1 VRRKLGVHNTN
12 CGEEDAMDIA
22 FMSPGVL
29 TDAGGFIIYIGS
41 DGKIHIKRVPPWNP
55 ETLRELQAAVTVI
68 DQVGRIE
75 NRAVADQFLKVAEGV
90 IGKHVGELQKVVG
103 EG

>member
-1 VRRKLGVHNTN
+1 
-12 CGEEDAMDIA
+12 MDIA

-41 DGKIHIKRVPPWNP
+41 DGKVHIKRVPPWNP
-55 ETLRELQAAVTVI
+55 ETLSELQAAVAVV
-68 DQVGRIE
+68 DHVGRIQ

-90 IGKHVGELQKVVG
+90 LGKHVGELQKAVG
-103 EG
+103 TG